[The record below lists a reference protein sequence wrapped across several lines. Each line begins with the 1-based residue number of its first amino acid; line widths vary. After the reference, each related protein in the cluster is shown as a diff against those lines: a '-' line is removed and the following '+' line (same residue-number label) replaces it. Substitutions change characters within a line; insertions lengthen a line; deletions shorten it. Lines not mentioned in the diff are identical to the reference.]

1 MIEIRSD
8 RPKGRRHIQND
19 VGLGYLLT
27 ARNCFCLSTWNSLVS
42 GEELFL
48 LPFVINE
55 TEEAMNFQFY
65 LQLVNVIT
73 PMAMAQNFRNVSII
87 ERIFVIYLLIV
98 LLHLLKCS
106 KAQDKSSF
114 RRWIYL

>member
-8 RPKGRRHIQND
+8 RPKGRRHIQTD

-73 PMAMAQNFRNVSII
+73 PMAMAQNFRIVSII
-87 ERIFVIYLLIV
+87 ERIFVIYLSIV
-98 LLHLLKCS
+98 
-106 KAQDKSSF
+106 
-114 RRWIYL
+114 

>member
-1 MIEIRSD
+1 M
-8 RPKGRRHIQND
+8 
-19 VGLGYLLT
+19 
-27 ARNCFCLSTWNSLVS
+27 VS
-42 GEELFL
+42 CEELFL
-48 LPFVINE
+48 LLLVINE

-65 LQLVNVIT
+65 LELVNAIT

-87 ERIFVIYLLIV
+87 KRIFVIYLSIV
-98 LLHLLKCS
+98 LFHLLKCS

>member
-8 RPKGRRHIQND
+8 RPKGRRHIQTD

-87 ERIFVIYLLIV
+87 
-98 LLHLLKCS
+98 
-106 KAQDKSSF
+106 
-114 RRWIYL
+114 